1 MNDYI
6 QIGIESMKLKNT
18 FRKYFT
24 MLEMVEMKESIM
36 AADAEC
42 KVYCESGSS
51 DDLDYLYTEAK
62 NATSASKKN
71 IFNKIFNTIHD
82 VVHKIL
88 DKISDIFGIKTTDK
102 NAKVEVPKEFA
113 DKGLLQKIK
122 DVMKKILSAG
132 TNIKN
137 LLFVP
142 GELLLVYT
150 LYNKQMSAYTQAYD
164 NISIGDALDMTEDLE
179 VVVNDIN
186 NITDIFEDIVDEHA
200 DDPIEDSSK
209 AEKGQTVDDDSRSI
223 VPKTPS
229 EPMRTITNTSV
240 GRMPSPLDAAKND
253 DRSDTE
259 KKIQKLKELI
269 ASKTSAYNRYKS
281 EYGRKY
287 KAKQM
292 AEANKAKA
300 NRDKTAKEIKDLET
314 ELAELEK
321 SSTSVK
327 TESVTDSVKKG
338 FKTVGQIAKAVMS
351 KLSSILSYVM
361 KWVSSLYK
369 AINSKHSK

>member
-6 QIGIESMKLKNT
+6 QIGIESMELENT

-24 MLEMVEMKESIM
+24 MLEMVEMKESMM

-62 NATSASKKN
+62 NATSANKKN
-71 IFNKIFNTIHD
+71 IFNKIFNTVHD

-88 DKISDIFGIKTTDK
+88 GKISDIFGIKTTDK

-150 LYNKQMSAYTQAYD
+150 LYNKQMSLYTQVYD

-186 NITDIFEDIVDEHA
+186 NITDIFEDIVDEHV
-200 DDPIEDSSK
+200 DDPIDDASKVDSDAK
-209 AEKGQTVDDDSRSI
+209 SI

-229 EPMRTITNTSV
+229 EPTRTIMNTSV

-292 AEANKAKA
+292 GEANKAKA
-300 NRDKTAKEIKDLET
+300 NRDKTAKEIKDLEA

-338 FKTVGQIAKAVMS
+338 FKTVGQIAKAIMS